1 MRYHKLAKQPALF
14 KRFTGL
20 SLNEFNILYEKVK
33 NKYKDSEVKRL
44 SNRKRK
50 REFGAGRRFKMSLED
65 RLIMLLVHYRC
76 YLVFSL
82 MGFLFDLNQSNVCRD
97 IKYLE
102 PLVKQCIPLPEKMK
116 ERTKRISTLKEL
128 FEYYPEMKAFVDA
141 TEQEI
146 PRPKNKRRRKKYYS
160 GKKKRHTVK
169 TQIVVNK
176 NGIILDN
183 SKHREGKKHDYSIFK
198 EQTPK
203 IPKDVVL
210 GGDLGY
216 EGMRKDYPEMKT
228 KIPYKKPK
236 SRKLNK
242 KEKRYNKSFS
252 RERIVVEHTI
262 RKIKSFKII
271 GNEYRNELKNYDN
284 SFSIAA
290 GLVNFTTMQR
300 NNLNFPYWLKES
312 NL

>member
-1 MRYHKLAKQPALF
+1 MLLYTKLAKQPVMF
-14 KRFTGL
+14 KHFTGL
-20 SLNEFNILYEKVK
+20 NIEEFQNLYGKVK
-33 NKYKDSEVKRL
+33 KSYNNFEIERL

-50 REFGAGRRFKMSLED
+50 RAVGAGRRFQLD
-65 RLIMLLVHYRC
+65 LTNRLLMFLVYYRL
-76 YLVFSL
+76 YLGFCL
-82 MGFLFDLNQSNVCRD
+82 IGFLFDLDQSNIWRD

-102 PLVKQCIPLPEKMK
+102 PLVKQCMPLPEKMK
-116 ERTKRISTLKEL
+116 ERTKRITTLKEL

-176 NGIILDN
+176 DGIILDN
-183 SKHREGKKHDYSIFK
+183 SKHHEGKKHDYSIFK
-198 EQTPK
+198 DEPPNV
-203 IPKDVVL
+203 PKDVEL

-216 EGMRKDYPEMKT
+216 QGMKKDFPDMKIR
-228 KIPYKKPK
+228 IPYKKPK
-236 SRKLNK
+236 NRKLNR
-242 KEKRYNKSFS
+242 KEKRFNKKLG
-252 RERIVVEHTI
+252 RERIIVEHVI

-271 GNEYRNELKNYDN
+271 GNEYRNELKNYDS

-290 GLVNFTTMQR
+290 GLINFTTMQR
-300 NNLNFPYWLKES
+300 NNLNFS
-312 NL
+312 